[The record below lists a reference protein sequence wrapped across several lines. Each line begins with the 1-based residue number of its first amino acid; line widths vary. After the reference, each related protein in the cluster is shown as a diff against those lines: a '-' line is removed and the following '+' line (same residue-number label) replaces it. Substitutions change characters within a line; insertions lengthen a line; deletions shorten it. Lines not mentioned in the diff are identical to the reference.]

1 MIRRIARVGFLVVA
15 AVASWAGFP
24 GSQTASAAVDVPVTV
39 ELPAGAS
46 ATLAAAAVGVPVAL
60 DDWPVAPAMWADVV
74 VTRREVYAKD
84 AEIVVSVGRMVRPG
98 ERSSWRFFWG
108 AATAD
113 PAVRVMIALDDAGTV
128 ARAMSFTADGAAEV
142 RPSAIGGVYEIVDAD
157 ADAAAAGATPW
168 TCGQESLPAEVPV
181 TAPWLDEAGVDHLAT
196 LHTLTVA
203 VDTDTE
209 LLSLKFGDNTTSA
222 TNYIASL
229 FAAMNAMYEAD
240 LNVRLLVG
248 TTYLRVGTDPWTVVS
263 GGYATGAQLDEFS
276 SYWATNYSGVSRGLA
291 AMLSGK
297 QPSSSSA
304 SGIAWINGLCGTSYG
319 YSFTQVFKV
328 DYLAGDARVV
338 GHEIGHNFG
347 SPHTHCYVPPIDI
360 CYKLEGGCYNGDTT
374 SCPGG
379 PGTIMSYCHLL
390 GCGNNLMQFGATVV
404 AYLDPIIAARVGTCV
419 FPLGGGSDTVGI
431 FRTSDRQWYLRNSN
445 SAGNADIVIPYGDP
459 AIDVPIVGDW
469 NGDGV
474 DTVGIFRAGTFYLR
488 NTNTGGNADIVVAFG
503 DPSGTDVPV
512 AGDWNGDGTD
522 TIGVYRPS
530 IGTWF
535 LRNSNTA
542 GTPDLSFAYGLVA
555 ETPVVGDWNNDGTDT
570 VGIFRA
576 SDRQWYLR
584 NSNNGGNAEIVFPY
598 GDPATDVPVVGDWNG
613 DGTDTVGVYR
623 PASGSWFLR
632 NSNSGGLAELS
643 FTYGILNEK
652 PVVGD
657 WNGQ

>member
-15 AVASWAGFP
+15 GFAWWTGLP
-24 GSQTASAAVDVPVTV
+24 APRAAAAAVDVPVTV
-39 ELPAGAS
+39 ELPAGAP
-46 ATLAAAAVGVPVAL
+46 ATLRAAAIGVPVAL
-60 DDWPVAPAMWADVV
+60 DDWPVAPGMWADVV

-108 AATAD
+108 AATDD

-128 ARAMSFTADGAAEV
+128 ARAVSFTVEGAAEI
-142 RPSAIGGVYEIVDAD
+142 RPSAIGGVFEIVDAD
-157 ADAAAAGATPW
+157 AAAAAAGATPW
-168 TCGQESLPAEVPV
+168 TCAQDSLPAEVPV
-181 TAPWLDEAGVDHLAT
+181 AAPWPDEAGSDHLAT

-209 LLSLKFGDNTTSA
+209 LLSVKFGDNTTNA

-240 LNVRLLVG
+240 VNVRLLVG
-248 TTYLRVGTDPWTVVS
+248 TTYLRVGTDPWTV
-263 GGYATGAQLDEFS
+263 TGSPANGDHLDEFGN
-276 SYWATNYSGVSRGLA
+276 YWIANYSGVTRGLA

-297 QPSSSSA
+297 QASGA
-304 SGIAWINGLCGTSYG
+304 SGIAWVFAPCSSQYG
-319 YSFTQVFKV
+319 YSFSEVYRI
-328 DYLAGDARVV
+328 DNLAGDARIV

-347 SPHTHCYVPPIDI
+347 SPHTHCYDPPIDHCWSGEVFGLHA
-360 CYKLEGGCYNGDTT
+360 CYSGAT

-379 PGTIMSYCHLL
+379 PGTIMSYCHKI

-419 FPLGGGSDTVGI
+419 FPQGGGSDTVGI

-459 AIDVPIVGDW
+459 AIDVPVAGDW

-474 DTVGIFRAGTFYLR
+474 DTVGIYRAGTFYLR
-488 NTNTGGNADIVVAFG
+488 NTNTGGTADIVVAFG
-503 DPSGTDVPV
+503 AASDLPV
-512 AGDWNGDGTD
+512 AGDWNGDGID

-535 LRNSNTA
+535 LRNSNSA
-542 GTPDLSFAYGLVA
+542 GSPDLSFAYGLVA

-570 VGIFRA
+570 VGIFRG

-584 NSNNGGNAEIVFPY
+584 NSNSGGSAEIVFPY

-613 DGTDTVGVYR
+613 DGADTVGVYR

-643 FTYGILNEK
+643 FSYGILNEK